1 MSASLYARWLETVMQ
16 ICPGARKTVCKSLA
30 AISLGMVEAGSSVI
44 SQIALHLP
52 GASAKR
58 LVKPLSNERRI
69 QRFLANAR
77 VCVDQIS
84 ESTALLVLKQVC
96 ARPDVHLQLAL
107 DETPK
112 GAHLR
117 MLVLCVLV
125 RKRAIPLLWKCYRT
139 DAPPR
144 PMPELATDLLERMA
158 RLLASLPDERRP
170 GQVAVTLLTDRGLAW
185 PAFVD
190 FCVRHGWHFLLRI
203 QGQTRVRLP
212 DGSQTRA
219 DALAPAPGTE
229 FHAKVEVFKN
239 AGWREAWICARWPQD
254 QEQPWLLISSWPARP
269 RLDRVYRRRMWQ
281 EESFRDQKSSGF
293 RLQQSRLRDPEH
305 ANRLLLALVL
315 AQIWTTSLGHYVQTQ
330 GLRHFFERRKRK
342 ELSIFQRGF
351 RFFRHA
357 RVHDLPIPTTLQ
369 LPALRRPPLSSSPQS

>member
-1 MSASLYARWLETVMQ
+1 LHERWLGTVQQ
-16 ICPGARKTVCKSLA
+16 ICPGLRKTVCKSLA

-58 LVKPLSNERRI
+58 IVKPLSNERRI

-77 VCVDQIS
+77 ICVDKIS
-84 ESTALLVLKQVC
+84 EHTALLVLKQVC
-96 ARPDVHLQLAL
+96 ARPDVHLQLTL

-125 RKRAIPLLWKCYRT
+125 RKRALPLLWKCYRT

-144 PMPELATDLLERMA
+144 PMPELATDLLERAA
-158 RLLASLPDERRP
+158 RLLASLPDERKP

-185 PAFVD
+185 PVFVD
-190 FCVRHGWHFLLRI
+190 FCVTHSWHFLLRI
-203 QGQTRVRLP
+203 QGQTRVRLS
-212 DGSQTRA
+212 DGTETRA
-219 DALAPAPGTE
+219 DALAPSPGTE
-229 FHAKVEVFKN
+229 FHEKAEVFKN
-239 AGWREAWICARWPQD
+239 AGWKEAWVCARWPKGN
-254 QEQPWLLISSWPARP
+254 EQPWLLISSWPGRP

-293 RLQQSRLRDPEH
+293 KLQQSRIRDPEH

-315 AQIWTTSLGHYVQTQ
+315 AQIWATSLGHYVQTQ
-330 GLRHFFERRKRK
+330 GLRHLFERRKRK
-342 ELSIFQRGF
+342 ELSIFQRGI
-351 RFFRHA
+351 RFFRLA

-369 LPALRRPPLSSSPQS
+369 LPSLRRPPLSPLPQP